1 MNVAGERAAI
11 DEEVRARMD
20 DAYNEK
26 VSLIAERIEAV
37 REPGQPPGSPDANI
51 LARMIVSIMH
61 SLAARARVG
70 ASRKELSE
78 LAKSFSNL
86 LIPK

>member
-1 MNVAGERAAI
+1 MSVAGERAAK
-11 DEEVRARMD
+11 DEEVRARMN

-26 VSLIAERIEAV
+26 VSLITERIKAV
-37 REPGQPPGSPDANI
+37 QEPGQLPGSPDAKN
-51 LARMIVSIMH
+51 LSRMIVSIMH

-78 LAKSFSNL
+78 LAKSFSDL